1 MGFNLTVD
9 GAPAVKDAPGSV
21 ASSWK
26 WKIVEE
32 ARRSWNGPPLR
43 EPVALSLMFEL
54 PRRSYESTALQNLLK
69 HSIDG
74 LAHVLFP
81 EAQDSKRGPWD
92 REDWWVVEFT
102 ASKVSAAAPA
112 VTIAVS
118 APGEHSQPHANE
130 FMARVNGRPRPWATR
145 GEAEWKA
152 SIREAV
158 SGELGSTRF
167 ESVGLD
173 LEFSL
178 RPAEMA
184 RTDIDNLVVPAVAA
198 IADSVVRGTGFP
210 ATRIQHLHASKSGA
224 SAHAEEGL
232 TVRGWPIRP

>member
-1 MGFNLTVD
+1 MNIRVD
-9 GAPAVKDAPGSV
+9 GPAAGLTAPGPL
-21 ASSWK
+21 ATAWK

-32 ARRSWNGPPLR
+32 ARRSWNGKPLR

-54 PRRSYESTALQNLLK
+54 PRRSFESTALQNVLK

-74 LAHVLFP
+74 FSHVLFDV
-81 EAQDSKRGPWD
+81 EAASKRGPWD
-92 REDWWVVEFT
+92 REDWWIVELT
-102 ASKVSAAAPA
+102 ASKVTAAAPA

-118 APGEHSQPHANE
+118 VPGEHSQPHANE
-130 FMARVNGRPRPWATR
+130 FMARVNGRPRPWITR

-210 ATRIQHLHASKSGA
+210 ATRIQHIHATKSGA

-232 TVRGWPIRP
+232 TVRGWPIVP